1 MKFLILRVL
10 THSEL
15 GMFHEYRRQGKEG
28 SRQRAINFDG
38 EVVDR
43 VFPAAHDTDRIAMEL
58 RYDTDDGVRPLPY
71 FLTRQAKNWRLE
83 GNCPTDELYGFVE
96 PGCLFAMEVDSGIS
110 PATGSWVVLPATS
123 DVKDLV
129 LSDGATGGLVR
140 AGMIALHGDEGHR
153 IRRLLHAARPD
164 MFSPSEEAAETPMNN
179 TIDNRPGR
187 RRLPPR
193 AERTAHIMGN
203 TGHTFATAVA
213 DIVDNAISADAT
225 EIDITF
231 APPNSGHGRW
241 LAITDN
247 GDGMTPAELDEAMT
261 IGSDAD
267 YDDNALGKYGFG
279 LKGASWSQARLF
291 TVVTRTRGGPTSHL
305 TWDKK
310 DLGDWEALESPIEPW
325 EEAAIGLGEMGT
337 SVLWKDMKPPAAAPA
352 ARGVPPYFAEILEL
366 QRHLGLVFHRF
377 LEGEAKNRKRV
388 TIRINGT
395 AVAPNNPVG
404 HALTLPYERKPLRV
418 PLEEGGEAI
427 VHVQPFLLPS
437 EDEVKRQHPNNA
449 EAWNQELQRLGM
461 YGKRNETQGLFIYRN
476 DRLIK
481 WGGWDGIWT
490 PDEKTKLAR
499 VVVDFGSKLDGPF
512 DINITK
518 MQVKLPG
525 HILEEV
531 KRLATPVRN
540 QSRLKFKKEGKP
552 APTPTP
558 SPQVPTP
565 PTGGPLPVPPSGG
578 VAEPFGGPRDGF
590 AAPPAPPPPTPPP
603 VTVRPV
609 TTNRFLW
616 KVTQNMLT
624 GGRELQV
631 SDRDPDLAA
640 VFRRVKDDPQAAAHL
655 AAFLET
661 LDGLD
666 VQKALLLDPQTD

>member
-10 THSEL
+10 AHSEL

-28 SRQRAINFDG
+28 SRQRAINFDAP
-38 EVVDR
+38 VVDR
-43 VFPAAHDTDRIAMEL
+43 VFPTARDSDRIEMEL
-58 RYDTDDGVRPLPY
+58 RYDTDKGVHSLPH

-83 GNCPTDELYGFVE
+83 GNCPKDTFYDFVE
-96 PGCLFAMEVDSGIS
+96 PGCLFAMDVDSGRV
-110 PATGSWVVLPATS
+110 PATGAWVVLATTS
-123 DVKDLV
+123 RIRNLV
-129 LSDGATGGLVR
+129 LADGATGGFVG
-140 AGMIALHGDEGHR
+140 AGMIALHGDEGRR
-153 IRRLLHAARPD
+153 IRRLLHAARPE
-164 MFSPSEEAAETPMNN
+164 MFSPAEESVPTPMTNPPAK
-179 TIDNRPGR
+179 TPGR

-193 AERTAHIMGN
+193 AGRTAEIMGS
-203 TGHTFATAVA
+203 TGHILSTAVA

-231 APPNSGHGRW
+231 GPPDSGRGRW
-241 LAITDN
+241 LVITDN
-247 GDGMTPAELDEAMT
+247 GRGMNETELDEAMT
-261 IGSDAD
+261 IGADAD

-279 LKGASWSQARLF
+279 LKGASWSQARVF
-291 TVVTRTRGGPTSHL
+291 TVVTRRRGGPTSHL

-310 DLGDWEALESPIEPW
+310 DLGDWEAIEAPLEAW
-325 EEAAIGLGEMGT
+325 EVVATSLGEQGT
-337 SVLWKDMKPPAAAPA
+337 SVLWKDMKVPAAAPA

-377 LEGEAKNRKRV
+377 LEGSAKNRKRV

-395 AVAPNNPVG
+395 TIIEPNNPVSHG
-404 HALTLPYERKPLRV
+404 LVLPFERKPLRV
-418 PLEEGGEAI
+418 PLEEGGDSI
-427 VHVQPFLLPS
+427 VEVQPFLLPS
-437 EDEVKRQHPNNA
+437 ENEVKRLHPDDPERA
-449 EAWNQELQRLGM
+449 TADLQRLGM

-499 VVVDFGSKLDGPF
+499 VVIDFGSKLDGLF

-540 QSRLKFKKEGKP
+540 QSRLKFTKEGKP
-552 APTPTP
+552 APTPAPT
-558 SPQVPTP
+558 PTP
-565 PTGGPLPVPPSGG
+565 PTGGPGTPPIPPGRG
-578 VAEPFGGPRDGF
+578 PTPPGGPV
-590 AAPPAPPPPTPPP
+590 APPPGPPP
-603 VTVRPV
+603 VTVRLV

-640 VFRRVKDDPQAAAHL
+640 VLRRVKDDPQAAAHL
-655 AAFLET
+655 AAFLAT

-666 VQKALLLDPQTD
+666 VQKALLDLPAQ